1 VSAPSLPRSVIRTR
15 DIAGVA
21 EMWAETT
28 GDPSIRIALIDGSVD
43 TSHPSLAAASIRHI
57 DRPPFHRTVD
67 DGWSLRHGTQVASI
81 VLGQHGTEVE
91 GLAPSCSGLVVPVF
105 RDVGGRPA
113 IVSQLDMARA
123 ILYALEQ
130 GARVI
135 NISGG
140 QPDPTG
146 RPEPLLAD
154 ALRECESHGTLVVA
168 AAGNDGRDVLHVPA
182 SYESVLAVGATDVR
196 GVLLPLSNWGDEYST
211 HGVLAPGDEIVCARP
226 GGGITTGTGTS
237 YAAAVVAGL
246 AALMLSAASIRGQSL
261 SPLEARQALVHGAM
275 GRDGGPLDGSAHPSP
290 AHLRTTGAHGPST
303 RGVGAVA
310 DSVVASGDEAAG
322 TSDEGFAGLL
332 IPEPGDLALAQLAVG
347 PTAVGPVVPDPTWS
361 GAVPPTVGGGP
372 GTCTTC
378 ADPAGGTAVQEAQLV
393 YAIGGAGYDLKSFA
407 RRDSLSQHMG
417 DATPDAPDQLLG
429 YLDANPWE
437 SESVEWTMTL
447 GETPVY
453 ALRPEG
459 AYAREGYDRLRQ
471 GVREYLDGQV
481 ERISVAGVIV
491 GQTQLMNGQVVPVV
505 RPEPRCSYTWTT
517 SALLQAV
524 AGQAPDAAATQ
535 EQRASY
541 DARVDSV
548 GNFLERAYEDF
559 RNLGITP
566 AERALNFA
574 ATNAMNVANVFATA
588 LQRDTQLDSV
598 SVERSP
604 VCPPDSD
611 CWDVNLTFFN
621 PSRQFE
627 QARQVYKFTVNVI
640 DVCPVMVGRI
650 RTWAVR

>member
-1 VSAPSLPRSVIRTR
+1 
-15 DIAGVA
+15 
-21 EMWAETT
+21 
-28 GDPSIRIALIDGSVD
+28 
-43 TSHPSLAAASIRHI
+43 
-57 DRPPFHRTVD
+57 
-67 DGWSLRHGTQVASI
+67 
-81 VLGQHGTEVE
+81 
-91 GLAPSCSGLVVPVF
+91 
-105 RDVGGRPA
+105 
-113 IVSQLDMARA
+113 
-123 ILYALEQ
+123 
-130 GARVI
+130 
-135 NISGG
+135 
-140 QPDPTG
+140 
-146 RPEPLLAD
+146 
-154 ALRECESHGTLVVA
+154 
-168 AAGNDGRDVLHVPA
+168 
-182 SYESVLAVGATDVR
+182 
-196 GVLLPLSNWGDEYST
+196 
-211 HGVLAPGDEIVCARP
+211 
-226 GGGITTGTGTS
+226 
-237 YAAAVVAGL
+237 
-246 AALMLSAASIRGQSL
+246 
-261 SPLEARQALVHGAM
+261 
-275 GRDGGPLDGSAHPSP
+275 
-290 AHLRTTGAHGPST
+290 
-303 RGVGAVA
+303 VA
-310 DSVVASGDEAAG
+310 DSVVASGDESPG
-322 TSDEGFAGLL
+322 TSDESFAEMLT
-332 IPEPGDLALAQLAVG
+332 PEPGDLALAQLAAG
-347 PTAVGPVVPDPTWS
+347 PNIGAQVVPDPAW
-361 GAVPPTVGGGP
+361 GGPVPPAVGASN
-372 GTCTTC
+372 GTCATC
-378 ADPAGGTAVQEAQLV
+378 GDPAAGSAEQGAQLV

-417 DATPDAPDQLLG
+417 DSTPDAPDQLLD

-437 SESVEWTMTL
+437 CESVEWTMTL

-471 GVREYLDGQV
+471 GVREYLGGQV

-517 SALLQAV
+517 NALVQAV
-524 AGQAPDAAATQ
+524 AGDAPASSASE
-535 EQRASY
+535 EQRSTY
-541 DARVDSV
+541 DARVESV

>member
-1 VSAPSLPRSVIRTR
+1 MSSHSPPTQSIRPR
-15 DIAGVA
+15 DLAGVP
-21 EMWAETT
+21 ELWSVTT
-28 GDPSIRIALIDGSVD
+28 GDPAVRIALLDGSVD
-43 TSHPSLAAASIRHI
+43 TAHRSLAPARIRHLE
-57 DRPPFHRTVD
+57 RPPFHRATD

-91 GLAPSCSGLVVPVF
+91 GLAPSCTGLVIPVF

-113 IVSQLDMARA
+113 VVSQLDMARA
-123 ILYALEQ
+123 IAYALEQ
-130 GARVI
+130 GAHVI

-146 RPEPLLAD
+146 QPEPLLAD
-154 ALRECESHGTLVVA
+154 ALRECESNGTLVVA

-182 SYESVLAVGATDVR
+182 SYETVLAVGATDAD
-196 GVLLPLSNWGDEYST
+196 GGILPLSNWGVAYAT

-226 GGGITTGTGTS
+226 GGGLMTGTGTS
-237 YAAAVVAGL
+237 YAAAIVAGL
-246 AALMLSAASIRGQSL
+246 AALVLSAAAARGRSL
-261 SPLEARQALVHGAM
+261 SPREVREVLIQSATD
-275 GRDGGPLDGSAHPSP
+275 RDGRPLDGSPRSSLAV
-290 AHLRTTGAHGPST
+290 LRTTRAHGRST

-310 DSVVASGDEAAG
+310 DSVVASGDEPAG
-322 TSDEGFAGLL
+322 TSDEDFAQLL
-332 IPEPGDLALAQLAVG
+332 TPEPGDLAFGQLAAG
-347 PTAVGPVVPDPTWS
+347 PTAIGPVISDPAWS
-361 GAVPPTVGGGP
+361 GAVPPAVGGSN
-372 GTCTTC
+372 GTCATC
-378 ADPAGGTAVQEAQLV
+378 GDPAAGSAEQAQLV

-417 DATPDAPDQLLG
+417 DSTPDAPDQLLD

-437 SESVEWTMTL
+437 CESVEWTMTL

-471 GVREYLDGQV
+471 GVREYMGGQV

-491 GQTQLMNGQVVPVV
+491 GETQLLNGQVVPVV

-517 SALLQAV
+517 NALVQAV
-524 AGQAPDAAATQ
+524 AGDSPASSASQ
-535 EQRASY
+535 EQRSIY
-541 DARVDSV
+541 DARVESV

-574 ATNAMNVANVFATA
+574 ATNAMNVADVFATA
-588 LQRDTQLDSV
+588 LQRDTQLDTV

-604 VCPPDSD
+604 ICPPDSD

-621 PSRQFE
+621 PSHQFE